1 LRIPDGS
8 LTPLYPPRD
17 KGGSDH
23 GIVVIGVGGLG
34 AAAATELAASG
45 IARLGLVDGDCVE
58 LSNLHRQLLHA
69 PVDVVRL
76 KAEVA
81 AKKLRALFPQ
91 VEIEARVER
100 LTAQN
105 AEEILEGYDLA
116 IDATDNAAAKF
127 ALNDACVERGM
138 PLVHAGVI
146 GFGGQVLTIVPH
158 QTACLRC
165 LFPEAPEDDEVAS
178 CTQAGILG
186 PLAAV
191 VGTLE
196 ARAALAFVA
205 GGEVRSAGRLL
216 TLDARTLRMREI
228 PLRRSTTC
236 PACGSFSMLDRI
248 DAAVGDHAGFKETR

>member
-1 LRIPDGS
+1 M
-8 LTPLYPPRD
+8 
-17 KGGSDH
+17 
-23 GIVVIGVGGLG
+23 IGVGGLG

-45 IARLGLVDGDCVE
+45 IARLGLVDGDRVE

-69 PVDVVRL
+69 PSDVAQP

-81 AKKLRALFPQ
+81 TKKLRALFPQ

-100 LTAQN
+100 LSAQN
-105 AEEILEGYDLA
+105 AEEILEGYDVA

-127 ALNDACVERGM
+127 ALNDACVEHGM
-138 PLVHAGVI
+138 TLVHAGVI

-178 CTQAGILG
+178 CIQAGILG

-191 VGTLE
+191 VGALE
-196 ARAALAFVA
+196 AREALAFVA
-205 GGEVRSAGRLL
+205 GREVRSAGRLL
-216 TLDARTLRMREI
+216 TFDARTLRMREI

-236 PACGSFSMLDRI
+236 PACGSFSTVGRS
-248 DAAVGDHAGFKETR
+248 DAGEGNHAGFKETR